1 MRLGYAMWHDKSG
14 CGRLRISNVAPSVA
28 ERGIKNE
35 TTGGVT
41 PHPPEASV
49 LFDGHLLSRS

>member
-14 CGRLRISNVAPSVA
+14 CGRLRISNVA

-35 TTGGVT
+35 TTGGVADS
-41 PHPPEASV
+41 P
-49 LFDGHLLSRS
+49 